1 MIQSPHQQLVHTP
14 FPLRLHAVQTVKAFL
29 PWMLENDYGYIVN
42 IVSILSQLPL
52 AGATSYC
59 ASKSSAWMLC
69 ETLNYELRAM
79 GKNGI
84 SVSCVCPYLIHTGM
98 FDGLEP
104 PFQWLLPPLTP
115 EYVSERVLQAI
126 TDRQFLVLTPRLLY
140 CLLALTR

>member
-1 MIQSPHQQLVHTP
+1 MCCHVLL
-14 FPLRLHAVQTVKAFL
+14 FPVQTAKAFL

-69 ETLNYELRAM
+69 ESLKYELRAM

-84 SVSCVCPYLIHTGM
+84 TVSCVCPYLIRTGM
-98 FDGLEP
+98 FHGLDP
-104 PFQWLLPPLTP
+104 PFKWLLPTLTP
-115 EYVSERVLQAI
+115 EYVAERTLQAI

-140 CLLALTR
+140 FLLVLAR